1 MATYVQVQLSAVT
14 VPYSYTSTVLQYR
27 QVSKLRNVFLDFD
40 TPQPPDQSLVT
51 SVSKSSNT
59 PQALETPQ
67 ATVRTYP
74 TGTGPGTGTDSYGTG
89 IATHNY
95 PSHRRRIFLHSK
107 KMICHHHLR
116 DQHGAAL
123 AFSQRVYHTGS
134 AINHNQSINRLN
146 SHATK
151 TASMLETARL
161 TSSVPNL

>member
-1 MATYVQVQLSAVT
+1 M
-14 VPYSYTSTVLQYR
+14 YR

-95 PSHRRRIFLHSK
+95 SKSSSSHLHSK

-146 SHATK
+146 SHAT
-151 TASMLETARL
+151 ASMLETARL